1 MIEVFLIV
9 IGVIFFAWLYALLR
23 QTQHTMVSGSEAA
36 ARPVVPVSL
45 APSDEAVLL
54 AEGRGRII
62 WANDIARQWFEMDG
76 GTPSLGL
83 MTQMITPSDV
93 LLDLLA
99 EGGHASFRLG
109 KRRIEAV
116 SHAVPEAGGRRMVVV
131 MREGLAG
138 GGSSITD
145 FDPLRAMAITTDI
158 SQVVGAG
165 LTLSATIEGI
175 LRTVH
180 DVIAFERAEI
190 TLWQPETQT
199 LRVAGE
205 IGEPPSERSGPPIY
219 QLGEGY
225 SGWIAVYR
233 QPLLIGDAFS
243 RADVTQSWHV
253 PFKSYLGVPLIVSGR
268 FVGTLGLMD
277 ERLNAFSQRDQALLV
292 ALSEQIAAAVEVA
305 RVYRDQT
312 ARVAELSGVQQITSA
327 LRDLDNPTEVFG
339 QLTERLAQVIDVRLC
354 GVLIY
359 DDETQTLRAR
369 LPFYG
374 VDDSVMEDY
383 RLALV
388 PGTELYGIWQR
399 PWWYTNDPD
408 DPLLEALAL
417 KGLRA
422 AVELRSVVL
431 IPMVLGA
438 RRVGLLLAANR
449 QDGRAFAQ
457 DDMRLITSFAAQA
470 AVVVENARLYV
481 DGQRRTQELSA
492 LREIGEAVGVLRAP
506 VDLYTQ
512 ITTRLAELLDATMCG
527 VLLYDPQDRLLISQS
542 PFYGLDDDEGVT
554 FYRVPL
560 PPGSAAEQIWLRD
573 EPWISSDV
581 RHDEHVGDSDLGR
594 LASLVGIRQTII
606 APLVAGGR
614 RLGVIQVANKRGG
627 VTFNEDDARMLS
639 VFTGQAA
646 LLIDSARVYQQM
658 QRRTHEAEGLRAIT
672 EIASEPAPGDD
683 TFEQVLVAIANL
695 LESSAVSLALLDE
708 NTGQLVIA
716 PTTVWGLPLDHS
728 HTIDTYSAGFENSVL
743 VSGRSFISN
752 NLRDDRQILPPY
764 RALIGQFSLVNAIQV
779 PVSIHGHTIGE
790 LTVANRIGGEPYTQ
804 DDAELLAAIATQI
817 AAMIDRVR
825 LYQATDAGL
834 RQRLRELDSL
844 SRVTYELSQT
854 IELDRVLEVIRQEIL
869 RSTEASAVSIAL
881 LAPRDDWS
889 SVEEPLVER
898 RLGEIKS
905 LPSLAPIE
913 RLAISRLD
921 PVLVTD
927 YATETLVQAAPEG
940 TQCAIAAPV
949 IFDGQPMAVVHLFA
963 NVSGALDARVTEFV
977 LAVANQA
984 AVAIG
989 NARRYQEQI
998 AANRQLRVRA
1008 ERMGRISE
1016 LGELFRQGATLPDL
1030 LAAVASSV
1038 GETVGF
1044 DAVLISVV
1052 DERAQVLRRTA
1063 QSGMTEDDFEAV
1075 QKVNPPL
1082 AQAHNLMQDRFRLS
1096 GSYFIPAEGSA
1107 DLPQDLPT
1115 LTLAAEPQRGG
1126 ARAWNPDDL
1135 LLVPI
1140 YGAERRLIGLMS
1152 VDQPRSGRR
1161 PTPDTVEAL
1170 ELFASQAA
1178 FSIENFRL
1186 IERIQQ
1192 EAEATRRERDRLA
1205 QLHLVAS
1212 EIQSAPDV
1220 PTRLQVVAD
1229 GIKQAG
1235 WKRVVITLRD
1245 ERLEPTTVIS
1255 AGYGNNE
1262 ADLLASRVMPGE
1274 RWRQWIRD
1282 LEFHE
1287 LKLGA
1292 GYYLRY
1298 SSPWVRRNV
1307 YSGAPA
1313 VPSTAP
1319 LDSWH
1324 PQDVF
1329 YLPLVGQDQKR
1340 IIGIIEMTEPVD
1352 GGVPTVSSLQPFE
1365 LFASQAAAS
1374 IETTRLYLETVR
1386 AAEQEQRLNEMMEAV
1401 SGSLNADSV
1410 IEAIGRGLQQVVPFT
1425 RMSVALYDEGTD
1437 RLNISQAHL
1446 TPGGDVTV
1454 VRGDPLPIDET
1465 AIGAAYRELQPR
1477 LYRLQHESASRAIY
1491 RDLDAWYAAGERTTL
1506 IVPTIVAGQS
1516 VGALHLGSE
1525 IENAFGFRENLELIQ
1540 RLANLSGVALDN
1552 ARLFNAARQR
1562 AAELDAQ
1569 AQRLSVINRVSTRLA
1584 ETLDPQEIYRIVVS
1598 ELAESLHVQHA
1609 GLVLIEGESIG
1620 RLAMD
1625 YPFADS
1631 IPDLTIGVEGNRS
1644 IESVRETRHPLVS
1657 ADVMSDPLFEQ
1668 AWDALRERGT
1678 LSLMIVPLIVGET
1691 LIGTIG
1697 LDSTIQRT
1705 FTDAE
1710 VELAETIASQT
1721 SLAIEKARLYNETLS
1736 LTIFNQSV
1744 VESIR
1749 QGIVVMDLDLRVRR
1763 INQFM
1768 VGRYGWS
1775 HQGVGRK
1782 LFEYRPDY
1790 VDFLR
1795 PAIAIVLGTSE
1806 PQVEYEIERTDSS
1819 GERSIRNYYVYPM
1832 LEGRTVTG
1840 IVLLVEDVS
1849 ERVQLEVDLNQR
1861 AIQMAALTEVS
1872 SQITATLEPDQVI
1885 TLVLDALGSVIPFDG
1900 VTLWLRAP
1908 DRPELHVVAAR
1919 GYMDTGSLNADDL
1932 VGLSAEIAASPL
1944 LAQMVDNARVINVG
1958 DMAASGVRLPY
1969 AAASPYNSWLGSPL
1983 ISKGNVVGV
1992 LTLEKQE
1999 SDFYTA
2005 LDEQL
2010 ALTFA
2015 NQAAVALDNAQ
2026 LFQETR
2032 ARAAALNEQA
2042 QRLALLNRVSLALAQ
2057 TLDIENIFEI
2067 ALREAAIALDLS
2079 EGSAMQIDPR
2089 TLIGRVIVHFPRGD
2103 EPPSEVY
2110 DFQANQVIEDMQRTL
2125 IPLAVEDLENDPLR
2139 DTLMAMSRRT
2149 GIKSLLMVP
2158 LVVGG
2163 NVIGTLRL
2171 EATDRR
2177 RWFNDAQIE
2186 LAQTIATQAAI
2197 AVQNAALFEQA
2208 ANRNRELETLFE
2220 SAQATAVTLD
2230 LNEVIRRVTVQVL
2243 SALRADA
2250 CTVFLW
2256 DDVNNRLEV
2265 RDDISARMDGVMPD
2279 QPGDQYNMADYPLR
2293 ERALRDRE
2301 LIVVRAT
2308 DDDLPENEAQILQHH
2323 GAATRVLVPLVVNE
2337 IAIGLVELETLDP
2350 GRFFTTDDVRL
2361 ARTLASQ
2368 AAISIE
2374 NARLQTETR
2383 RTVEELYIINDMSAG
2398 LSSAT
2403 NLNELL
2409 QVVADQLPNLTEAE
2423 AIYVALFDAERQEW
2437 TFPLAVAND
2446 EPFDMPPQPLG
2457 NDEFSLVQR
2466 RQAPLLLAGEHQDDV
2481 RRSLGIQS
2489 LLPPETRCFLAVPLY
2504 AADELIGVLA
2514 IRDDEDVLAFT
2525 HNDQRILTT
2534 AGSQLG
2540 VAIQSAR
2547 LFQQTVELA
2556 GVLEQR
2562 VRERTS
2568 ELEQER
2574 QHISTLYQITTEL
2587 ATSLDMERLLDR
2599 ALAMVAQAVGATQ
2612 AAILAVDSNND
2623 RLQVRARYGEDVSLT
2638 YDQDSLEI
2646 GEGLAGWAVQNHQSL
2661 IVHNVQQDPRW
2672 LRMGEADD
2680 LPQAA
2685 IATLIEANE
2694 DVLGVMML
2702 YRERPGAFTED
2713 HLRLASAAANQVA
2726 NAMNNAELYSLI
2738 RDQAERLATLLRQ
2751 EQVEATKS
2759 SAILDSVADGVVVA
2773 DPQGRVIVF
2782 NSTAERI
2789 LGLSADE
2796 AIRSDLV
2803 TFASALGMNT
2813 QRWVEAINR
2822 WMNAPA
2828 DYRPGEFLEERVEL
2842 PDGRVLSMRFSP
2854 VTMEDQFLGTVG
2866 VFLDITRDVEVD
2878 RLKSE
2883 FVATVSHELRTP
2895 MTSIK
2900 GYADLLLL
2908 GAAGEITDQQQHFLE
2923 TIKHNADRLSVLVN
2937 DLLDISRIDQGR
2949 IELRFRA
2956 VNLGELLH
2964 SVVEHVEGRIEDEKR
2979 PMNVAVRLPEGDSLP
2994 IWGDYDK
3001 MAQVFTNL
3009 IDNAFNYT
3017 PDGGQITL
3025 AASYNTEAGNVTV
3038 AVTDTGIGIAPDQ
3051 GERIF
3056 ERFNRG
3062 DEGQDQVMNTPGTG
3076 LGLSIVREFVTM
3088 HHGRIWYESQPGQGT
3103 TFFVELPTKQSET
3116 ASTTA

>member
-9 IGVIFFAWLYALLR
+9 VGVIFFAWLYALIR
-23 QTQHTMVSGSEAA
+23 QTQRAMASATVS
-36 ARPVVPVSL
+36 ARPVVPVNL
-45 APSDEAVLL
+45 TPGEEAVLL
-54 AEGRGRII
+54 AEGRGRIV
-62 WANDIARQWFEMDG
+62 WANDVARQWFEMDG

-83 MTQMITPSDV
+83 MTQMITPPDV

-99 EGGHASFRLG
+99 EGGYASFRLG

-131 MREGLAG
+131 MREGGAG
-138 GGSSITD
+138 GGGGKTD
-145 FDPLRAMAITTDI
+145 YDPLRAMSIATDI
-158 SQVVGAG
+158 SQVVGSG

-175 LRTVH
+175 LRTVRP
-180 DVIAFERAEI
+180 VVAFERAEI
-190 TLWQPETQT
+190 CLWQPETQT

-205 IGEPPSERSGPPIY
+205 AGDPPPEREGPPVY

-243 RADVTQSWHV
+243 RADVSQTSRV
-253 PFKSYLGVPLIVSGR
+253 PFRSYLGVPLVVSGR
-268 FVGTLGLMD
+268 FVGTMGLMSQL
-277 ERLNAFSQRDQALLV
+277 LNGFTQRDQALLI

-327 LRDLDNPTEVFG
+327 LSDLENTSELFS
-339 QLTERLAQVIDVRLC
+339 QLTSRLAQVIDVRVC
-354 GVLIY
+354 GVLAY
-359 DDETQTLRAR
+359 DDETQTFRAQ

-374 VDDSVMEDY
+374 VEDDIMRGY
-383 RLALV
+383 QLALV
-388 PGTELYGIWQR
+388 PGTDLYGIWQR
-399 PWWYTNDPD
+399 PWWFTNDPD
-408 DPLLEALAL
+408 DPLLRSMELDEL
-417 KGLRA
+417 HA
-422 AVELRSVVL
+422 AVELHSVVL

-449 QDGRAFAQ
+449 QDTRPFTQ
-457 DDMRLITSFAAQA
+457 DDMRSITSFAAQA
-470 AVVVENARLYV
+470 AIVVENARLYV
-481 DGQRRTQELSA
+481 EGQRRTHELSA
-492 LREIGEAVGVLRAP
+492 LREIGQAVGVLRAP
-506 VDLYTQ
+506 TDLYAQ
-512 ITTRLAELLDATMCG
+512 ITSRLAELLNATMCG
-527 VLLYDPQDRLLISQS
+527 VLLYDPEGRLLISQS
-542 PFYGLDDDEGVT
+542 PFYGMDDDDGVA
-554 FYRVPL
+554 FYRIPI
-560 PPGSAAEQIWLRD
+560 PPGSAAEQIWLRN
-573 EPWISSDV
+573 EPWSSSDL
-581 RHDEHVGDSDLGR
+581 RHDERVGDSDLAR

-606 APLVAGGR
+606 APLVAGDR
-614 RLGVIQVANKRGG
+614 HLGVIQVANKRGG
-627 VTFNEDDARMLS
+627 AAFDEDDARMLT
-639 VFTGQAA
+639 VFAGQAA
-646 LLIDSARVYQQM
+646 LLVDSARVYRQM

-695 LESSAVSLALLDE
+695 LESNVVSLALLNE
-708 NTGQLVIA
+708 NTGQLVLA
-716 PTTVWGLPLDHS
+716 PTTVWGLSLEQPFV
-728 HTIDTYSAGFENSVL
+728 IDTYSPGFENSVL
-743 VSGRSFISN
+743 VSRQSFISN
-752 NLRDDRQILPPY
+752 NLRDDRDILPPY
-764 RALIGQFSLVNAIQV
+764 RTLIGQFNLINAIQV
-779 PVSIHGHTIGE
+779 PLSIHGQSIGE
-790 LTVANRIGGEPYTQ
+790 LTVANRIGGEPYTP
-804 DDAELLAAIATQI
+804 DDADVLEAIATQV
-817 AAMIDRVR
+817 AAMIDRMR

-844 SRVTYELSQT
+844 NRVTYELSQT
-854 IELDRVLEVIRQEIL
+854 LELDRVLEVVRQEIL
-869 RSTEASAVSIAL
+869 RSTDATAATIAL
-881 LAPRDDWS
+881 LAPRDDWPAPDDP
-889 SVEEPLVER
+889 VLER
-898 RLGEIKS
+898 RLGEEKALS
-905 LPSLAPIE
+905 DLAPVE
-913 RLAISRLD
+913 RLAILRGD
-921 PVLVTD
+921 AVLVAD
-927 YATETLVQAAPEG
+927 YAMEANLPAAPEG
-940 TQCAIAAPV
+940 AYSALAAPV
-949 IFDGQPMAVVHLFA
+949 VFDDQSMAVIHMYA
-963 NVSGALDARVTEFV
+963 DIPGALDSRVIEFG
-977 LAVANQA
+977 LAITNQA
-984 AVAIG
+984 AIAIG

-1016 LGELFRQGATLPDL
+1016 LGERFRQGATLPDL
-1030 LAAVASSV
+1030 LAAVADSIR
-1038 GETVGF
+1038 ETVGF
-1044 DAVLISVV
+1044 EAVLISVV

-1063 QSGMTEDDFEAV
+1063 QAGMSQADFEAV
-1075 QKVNPPL
+1075 QRVSPPL
-1082 AQAHNLMQDRFRLS
+1082 SQANDLLQERFRIS
-1096 GSYFIPAEGSA
+1096 ASYFMPAEGAA
-1107 DLPQDLPT
+1107 DVLQDIPT
-1115 LTLAAEPQRGG
+1115 YSLTREPQRSGQ
-1126 ARAWNPDDL
+1126 RAWNPDDL

-1161 PTPDTVEAL
+1161 PTLDTVEAL

-1205 QLHLVAS
+1205 QLHLVTS
-1212 EIQSAPDV
+1212 EIQNAPDV
-1220 PTRLQVVAD
+1220 PSRLQVVAD

-1245 ERLEPTTVIS
+1245 ERLEPTAVIA
-1255 AGYGNNE
+1255 AGYDDDE
-1262 ADLLASRVMPGE
+1262 SELLAARVLNGE
-1274 RWRQWIRD
+1274 RWRQWIKD

-1298 SSPWVRRNV
+1298 SHPWVRRNV
-1307 YSGAPA
+1307 FSGQSA

-1319 LDSWH
+1319 FDTWH
-1324 PQDVF
+1324 PQDTF

-1352 GGVPTVSSLQPFE
+1352 GRVPTAASLQPFE
-1365 LFASQAAAS
+1365 LFASQAAAA
-1374 IETTRLYLETVR
+1374 IETARLYLETVR

-1410 IEAIGRGLQQVVPFT
+1410 IEAIGRGLQQMVPFT
-1425 RMSVALYDEGTD
+1425 RMSVALYDDSTAE
-1437 RLNISQAHL
+1437 LNIIQASL
-1446 TPGGDVTV
+1446 TAGGAVTV
-1454 VRGDPLPIDET
+1454 TRGDPLSVDET
-1465 AIGAAYRELQPR
+1465 ALGAAYREMQPR
-1477 LYRLQHESASRAIY
+1477 LYRLQYESASRAIY
-1491 RDLDAWYAAGERTTL
+1491 RDLDTWYASGERTTL
-1506 IVPTIVAGQS
+1506 IVPTIVAGQA

-1525 IENAFGFRENLELIQ
+1525 LENAFGFRENLDLIQ
-1540 RLANLSGVALDN
+1540 RLANLAGVALEN
-1552 ARLFNAARQR
+1552 ARLFNEARQR
-1562 AAELDAQ
+1562 ATELDAQ
-1569 AQRLSVINRVSTRLA
+1569 AQRLAVINRISTRLA
-1584 ETLDPQEIYRIVVS
+1584 ETLDPQEIYRIVVG
-1598 ELAESLHVQHA
+1598 ELAEALHVQHA
-1609 GLVLIEGESIG
+1609 GLVLIEGPSAG
-1620 RLAMD
+1620 KLAMD
-1625 YPFADS
+1625 YPFADTL
-1631 IPDLTIGVEGNRS
+1631 PNLTIGLEGNLS
-1644 IESVRETRHPLVS
+1644 IEHVRETRRPLVS
-1657 ADVMSDPLFEQ
+1657 SDVLSDPLFEQ

-1678 LSLMIVPLIVGET
+1678 LSMMIVPLVVGET
-1691 LIGTIG
+1691 LMGTIG
-1697 LDSTIQRT
+1697 LDSLVRRA
-1705 FTDAE
+1705 FTEAE
-1710 VELAETIASQT
+1710 VELAETIASQA

-1763 INQFM
+1763 INQYM
-1768 VGRYGWS
+1768 VERYGWS
-1775 HQGVGRK
+1775 HSGAGQK

-1806 PQVEYEIERTDSS
+1806 PQVEYDVERTDPS

-1840 IVLLVEDVS
+1840 IVLLVEDVT
-1849 ERVQLEVDLNQR
+1849 ERAQLEADLNQR
-1861 AIQMAALTEVS
+1861 AIQMATLTEVS
-1872 SQITATLEPDQVI
+1872 SQITASLEPDQVI
-1885 TLVLDALGSVIPFDG
+1885 TLVLDALGGVIPYDG
-1900 VTLWLRAP
+1900 VTLWLRASEG
-1908 DRPELHVVAAR
+1908 PEVNVAAAR
-1919 GYMDTGSLNADDL
+1919 GYAGAGSLNAEDL
-1932 VGLSAEIAASPL
+1932 VGLSAEIASNTL
-1944 LAQMVDNARVINVG
+1944 LAQIMDNARVINVT
-1958 DMAASGVRLPY
+1958 DMDTANARLPFMSS
-1969 AAASPYNSWLGSPL
+1969 SPYKSWLGSPL
-1983 ISKGNVVGV
+1983 ISKGAVVGV

-1999 SDFYTA
+1999 AGFYTA

-2032 ARAAALNEQA
+2032 ARALALNEQA

-2067 ALREAAIALDLS
+2067 ALREAAIALEVS

-2089 TLIGRVIVHFPRGD
+2089 TMIGRVIVHYPRGD

-2110 DFQANQVIEDMQRTL
+2110 DLQDNPAIEDMQRTL
-2125 IPLAVEDLENDPLR
+2125 IPLAVEDLDTDPMR
-2139 DTLMAMSRRT
+2139 ETVMAMSRRT
-2149 GIKSLLMVP
+2149 GIKSLLIVP

-2171 EATDRR
+2171 EATDRK
-2177 RWFNDAQIE
+2177 RWFNDAQVE

-2197 AVQNAALFEQA
+2197 AVQNASLFEQA
-2208 ANRNRELETLFE
+2208 AVRNRELETLFE

-2256 DDVNNRLEV
+2256 DDVNNMLEV

-2279 QPGDQYNMADYPLR
+2279 QPGDQYLLSEYPLR

-2301 LIVVRAT
+2301 LIVVRTT
-2308 DDDLPENEAQILQHH
+2308 DSDLPENEADILQRH
-2323 GAATRVLVPLVVNE
+2323 GAAMRVLVPLVVNE

-2350 GRFFTTDDVRL
+2350 GRFFATDDMRL

-2403 NLNELL
+2403 NLGELL

-2423 AIYVALFDAERQEW
+2423 ALYVGLFDPDRKEW

-2457 NDEFSLVQR
+2457 SDEFSLVLR

-2481 RRSLGIQS
+2481 RRSLGIKS
-2489 LLPPETRCFLAVPLY
+2489 LLPDETRCFLAVPLY

-2514 IRDDEDVLAFT
+2514 IRDDDDVLAFT

-2534 AGSQLG
+2534 VGSQLG

-2599 ALAMVAQAVGATQ
+2599 ALAMVAEAVGATQ
-2612 AAILAVDSNND
+2612 AAIMAVDANND
-2623 RLQVRARYGEDVSLT
+2623 RLLVRARFGNDAELGT
-2638 YDQDSLEI
+2638 GLDSLDI
-2646 GEGLAGWAVQNHQSL
+2646 GEGLAGWAIQNHQSL
-2661 IVHNVQQDPRW
+2661 VVHNVQQDPRW
-2672 LRMGEADD
+2672 LRLGAADD
-2680 LPQAA
+2680 VPQAA
-2685 IATLIEANE
+2685 IATLIEAND

-2702 YRERPGAFTED
+2702 YRDRPGAFTED

-2773 DPQGRVIVF
+2773 NPDGRVIVF
-2782 NSTAERI
+2782 NSTSERI
-2789 LGLSADE
+2789 LGLRADE
-2796 AIRSDLV
+2796 AIRSDLL
-2803 TFASALGMNT
+2803 TFAGTLGMNT
-2813 QRWVEAINR
+2813 LRWVEAING
-2822 WMNAPA
+2822 WMDAPA
-2828 DYRPGEFLEERVEL
+2828 SYSPGEFLEERVEL
-2842 PDGRVLSMRFSP
+2842 NDGRVLSVRFSP

-2866 VFLDITRDVEVD
+2866 VFRDITRDVEVD

-2908 GAAGEITDQQQHFLE
+2908 GAAGDITDQQQHFLE
-2923 TIKHNADRLSVLVN
+2923 TIKHNADRLSILVN

-2949 IELRFRA
+2949 IELRFGA
-2956 VNLGELLH
+2956 VNLDDLLRT
-2964 SVVEHVEGRIEDEKR
+2964 VADHVRGRIEDEKR
-2979 PMNVAVRLPEGDSLP
+2979 KMNVAVRLPEGESLP

-3009 IDNAFNYT
+3009 ADNAFNYT

-3025 AASYNTEAGNVTV
+3025 AATYDAKAGNVTV
-3038 AVTDTGIGIAPDQ
+3038 AVTDTGIGIAPDL

-3062 DEGQDQVMNTPGTG
+3062 DETQERVLNTPGTG

-3103 TFFVELPTKQSET
+3103 TFYVELPIKQSEA

>member
-9 IGVIFFAWLYALLR
+9 IGVIFFAWLYALIR
-23 QTQHTMVSGSEAA
+23 QTQHAMVSGSEMA

-45 APSDEAVLL
+45 GPDDEAVLL

-83 MTQMITPSDV
+83 MTQMINPPDV
-93 LLDLLA
+93 LFDLLA

-116 SHAVPEAGGRRMVVV
+116 SHAVPEAGGRRMLVV
-131 MREGLAG
+131 MREGGRG
-138 GGSSITD
+138 GISTTD
-145 FDPLRAMAITTDI
+145 FDPLRAMAIATDI

-175 LRTVH
+175 LRTIRPAV
-180 DVIAFERAEI
+180 AFERAEI
-190 TLWQPETQT
+190 TLWQPESQT
-199 LRVAGE
+199 LRIAGE
-205 IGEPPSERSGPPIY
+205 VGESPPERSGPPIY

-243 RADVTQSWHV
+243 RADVTQTSRV
-253 PFKSYLGVPLIVSGR
+253 PFKSYLGVPLVVSGR

-277 ERLNAFSQRDQALLV
+277 ERLNAFAQRDQALLM

-312 ARVAELSGVQQITSA
+312 ARVAELSGVQQITNTLS
-327 LRDLDNPTEVFG
+327 DLDNPTQVFG
-339 QLTERLAQVIDVRLC
+339 HLTERLSQVIDVRIC
-354 GVLIY
+354 GVLAY
-359 DDETQTLRAR
+359 DDETQTFRAQ
-369 LPFYG
+369 LPFHG
-374 VDDSVMEDY
+374 VDDEVMAPY
-383 RLALV
+383 RLALE

-399 PWWYTNDPD
+399 PWWFTNDPD
-408 DPLLEALAL
+408 DPQLDGLAL
-417 KGLRA
+417 DDLRG
-422 AVELRSVVL
+422 AVELKSVVL

-449 QDGRAFAQ
+449 QDGRPFAQ
-457 DDMRLITSFAAQA
+457 DDMRSMTTFAAQA
-470 AVVVENARLYV
+470 AVVIENARLYV
-481 DGQRRTQELSA
+481 EGQRRTQELSA
-492 LREIGEAVGVLRAP
+492 LREIGQAVGVLRAP
-506 VDLYTQ
+506 TDLYAQ
-512 ITTRLAELLDATMCG
+512 ITTRLAELLDARLCG
-527 VLLYDPQDRLLISQS
+527 VLLYDPEDRLLISQT
-542 PFYGLDDDEGVT
+542 PFYGLDDDDGVA

-560 PPGSAAEQIWLRD
+560 PPGSPSEEIWLRD
-573 EPWISSDV
+573 EPWISADV
-581 RHDEHVGDSDLGR
+581 RHDERLGDSDLGR

-614 RLGVIQVANKRGG
+614 RLGVIQVGNKVGG
-627 VTFNEDDARMLS
+627 GGFTEDDARMLT
-639 VFTGQAA
+639 VFTEQAA
-646 LLIDSARVYQQM
+646 LLIDSARVYRQM

-695 LESSAVSLALLDE
+695 LESSVVSLALLDE
-708 NTGQLVIA
+708 GTGQLVIA
-716 PTTVWGLPLDHS
+716 PTTVWGLVLDEPYA
-728 HTIDTYSAGFENSVL
+728 IDTYSPGFENSVL
-743 VSGRSFISN
+743 VSRQPFISN

-764 RALIGQFSLVNAIQV
+764 RALIGQFNLVNAILV
-779 PVSIHGHTIGE
+779 PVSIHGHSIGE
-790 LTVANRIGGEPYTQ
+790 MSVANRIGGEPYTQ
-804 DDAELLAAIATQI
+804 DDADLLAAIATQI
-817 AAMIDRVR
+817 AAMIDRMR
-825 LYQATDAGL
+825 LYQSTDAGL

-844 SRVTYELSQT
+844 SRVTFELSQT
-854 IELDRVLEVIRQEIL
+854 IELDRVLEVIRQEML
-869 RSTEASAVSIAL
+869 RSTDATAVSIAL
-881 LAPRDDWS
+881 LAPHDDWPS
-889 SVEEPLVER
+889 PDEPLIER
-898 RLGEIKS
+898 RLGEAK
-905 LPSLAPIE
+905 LLADLAPIE
-913 RLAISRLD
+913 KLAIVRRD
-921 PVLVTD
+921 AVLVTD
-927 YATETLVQAAPEG
+927 YAQETQISAAPDSA
-940 TQCAIAAPV
+940 QSALAAPV
-949 IFDGQPMAVVHLFA
+949 VFEDQAMAVIHLFA
-963 NVSGALDARVTEFV
+963 DAPGVIDTRVIEFG
-977 LAVANQA
+977 LAVSNQA
-984 AVAIG
+984 AIAIG

-998 AANRQLRVRA
+998 AANQQLRVRA

-1016 LGELFRQGATLPDL
+1016 LGERFRQGATLPDL
-1030 LAAVASSV
+1030 LAAVANSV
-1038 GETVGF
+1038 RETVGF
-1044 DAVLISVV
+1044 DAVLISIV
-1052 DERAQVLRRTA
+1052 DERGQVLHRTA
-1063 QSGMTEDDFEAV
+1063 QAGMSQSDFDAV
-1075 QKVNPPL
+1075 RQVNPPL
-1082 AQAHNLMQDRFRLS
+1082 AQAHDLMQSRFRIS
-1096 GSYFIPAEGSA
+1096 GSFFIPAEGSA
-1107 DLPQDLPT
+1107 DLPQNLPT
-1115 LTLAAEPQRGG
+1115 YSLPTEPQRAGQ
-1126 ARAWNPDDL
+1126 RAWHPDDL

-1161 PTPDTVEAL
+1161 PTVDTIEAL

-1212 EIQSAPDV
+1212 EIQNAPDV
-1220 PTRLQVVAD
+1220 PSRLQVVAE

-1245 ERLEPTTVIS
+1245 ERLEPTSVIS
-1255 AGYGNNE
+1255 AGYS
-1262 ADLLASRVMPGE
+1262 ADESELLATRVLNGE
-1274 RWRQWIRD
+1274 RWRQWIKD
-1282 LEFHE
+1282 LDFHE
-1287 LKLGA
+1287 MKIGA
-1292 GYYLRY
+1292 GFYLRY
-1298 SSPWVRRNV
+1298 SHPWVRRNV
-1307 YSGAPA
+1307 YGGEPA

-1319 LDSWH
+1319 LDIWH

-1340 IIGIIEMTEPVD
+1340 IIGIIEMSEPVD
-1352 GGVPTVSSLQPFE
+1352 GSVPTVSSLQPFE
-1365 LFASQAAAS
+1365 LFASQAAAA

-1401 SGSLNADSV
+1401 SSSLNADSV
-1410 IEAIGRGLQQVVPFT
+1410 IEAIGHGLQQMVPFT
-1425 RMSVALYDEGTD
+1425 RMSVALYDESTG
-1437 RLNISQAHL
+1437 LFNISRASP
-1446 TPGGDVTV
+1446 TPGGAMMVT
-1454 VRGDPLPIDET
+1454 RGEPLPVDET

-1477 LYRLQHESASRAIY
+1477 LYRLQYESASRAIY
-1491 RDLDAWYAAGERTTL
+1491 RDLDAWYADGERTTL
-1506 IVPTIVAGQS
+1506 VVPTIVAGQA

-1540 RLANLSGVALDN
+1540 RLANLSGVALEN

-1562 AAELDAQ
+1562 ATELDAQ
-1569 AQRLSVINRVSTRLA
+1569 AQRLAVINRVSTRLA

-1598 ELAESLHVQHA
+1598 ELAEALHVQHA
-1609 GLVLIEGESIG
+1609 GLVLIEGETAG

-1625 YPFADS
+1625 YPFVVPL
-1631 IPDLTIGVEGNRS
+1631 PDLTIGLEGNLS
-1644 IESVRETRHPLVS
+1644 IERVRETRHPLVS
-1657 ADVMSDPLFEQ
+1657 ADVLHDPLFEQ
-1668 AWDALRERGT
+1668 AWDALRERST
-1678 LSLMIVPLIVGET
+1678 LSLMIVPLVVGET

-1697 LDSTIQRT
+1697 LDSTVLRS

-1710 VELAETIASQT
+1710 IELAETIASQA

-1749 QGIVVMDLDLRVRR
+1749 QGIVVMDLDLRLRR
-1763 INQFM
+1763 INQYM
-1768 VGRYGWS
+1768 IERYGWS
-1775 HQGVGRK
+1775 HGGVGKK
-1782 LFEYRPDY
+1782 LFDFRPDY
-1790 VDFLR
+1790 ADFLR

-1806 PQVEYEIERTDSS
+1806 PQVEYEVERTDPS

-1840 IVLLVEDVS
+1840 IVLLVEDVT
-1849 ERVQLEVDLNQR
+1849 ERAKLEADLNQR
-1861 AIQMAALTEVS
+1861 AIQMATLTEVS

-1900 VTLWLRAP
+1900 VTLWLRAT

-1919 GYMDTGSLNADDL
+1919 GYAGVESPNADDL
-1932 VGLSAEIAASPL
+1932 VGLSAEIASSPL
-1944 LAQMVDNARVINVG
+1944 LAQIAEGARVVNVA
-1958 DMAASGVRLPY
+1958 DMTAAGMQLPY
-1969 AAASPYNSWLGSPL
+1969 MASSPYKSWLGSPL

-1999 SDFYTA
+1999 PEFYTA

-2032 ARAAALNEQA
+2032 ARALALNEQA

-2067 ALREAAIALDLS
+2067 ALREAAIALDVS
-2079 EGSAMQIDPR
+2079 EGSAMQVDPH
-2089 TLIGRVIVHFPRGD
+2089 TMIGRVIVHFPRGD

-2110 DFQANQVIEDMQRTL
+2110 DLQSNPAMEDMQRTL

-2139 DTLMAMSRRT
+2139 DTLLAMSRRT

-2208 ANRNRELETLFE
+2208 AARNRELETLFE

-2279 QPGDQYNMADYPLR
+2279 QPGDQYNVADYPLR
-2293 ERALRDRE
+2293 ERALRERE
-2301 LIVVRAT
+2301 LVVVRAT
-2308 DDDLPENEAQILQHH
+2308 DDDVPDNELSILQRH

-2350 GRFFTTDDVRL
+2350 NRFFATDDMRL

-2403 NLNELL
+2403 NLSELL

-2423 AIYVALFDAERQEW
+2423 AIYVALFDAERKEW
-2437 TFPLAVAND
+2437 TFPLTVADD
-2446 EPFDMPPQPLG
+2446 EPFDMAPQPLG
-2457 NDEFSLVQR
+2457 SDEFSLVLK

-2481 RRSLGIQS
+2481 RRSLGIHT
-2489 LLPPETRCFLAVPLY
+2489 LLPPEMRCFLGVPLF

-2514 IRDDEDVLAFT
+2514 IRDDSDDLAFT

-2534 AGSQLG
+2534 VGSQLG

-2556 GVLEQR
+2556 SVLEQR

-2574 QHISTLYQITTEL
+2574 QQLSTLYQITTEL
-2587 ATSLDMERLLDR
+2587 STSLDVERLLDR
-2599 ALAMVAQAVGATQ
+2599 ALAMVAESVNATQ
-2612 AAILAVDSNND
+2612 AAILAVDANNN
-2623 RLQVRARYGEDVSLT
+2623 RLTVRARYGDDVALG
-2638 YDQDSLEI
+2638 DGGDSLEI
-2646 GEGLAGWAVQNHQSL
+2646 GEGLAGWAIQNHQSL
-2661 IVHNVQQDPRW
+2661 VVHNVQQDPRW
-2672 LRMGEADD
+2672 LRLGVGDD
-2680 LPQAA
+2680 VPQAA
-2685 IATLIEANE
+2685 IATLIEAND

-2702 YRERPGAFTED
+2702 YRERPGAFSED

-2759 SAILDSVADGVVVA
+2759 GAILDSVADGVIVA
-2773 DPQGRVIVF
+2773 DPEGHVIVF

-2789 LGLSADE
+2789 LGRNAGQ
-2796 AIRSDLV
+2796 AMRSDLV
-2803 TFASALGMNT
+2803 TFAETLGVNT
-2813 QRWVEAINR
+2813 QLWVEAIAG

-2828 DYRPGEFLEERVEL
+2828 SYRPGDFLDERIEL
-2842 PDGRVLSMRFSP
+2842 DDGRVLSVRFSP

-2866 VFLDITRDVEVD
+2866 VFRDITRDVEVD

-2908 GAAGEITDQQQHFLE
+2908 GAAGAISDQQQHFLE
-2923 TIKHNADRLSVLVN
+2923 TIKHNADRLSILVN

-2949 IELRFRA
+2949 VELRFGA
-2956 VNLGELLH
+2956 VDLNELLC
-2964 SVVEHVEGRIEDEKR
+2964 SVSDHLRGRIEDEKR
-2979 PMNVAVRLPEGDSLP
+2979 PMNVSVRLPEGESLP

-3009 IDNAFNYT
+3009 ADNAFNYT

-3025 AASYNTEAGNVTV
+3025 ATTYDLQAGNVTV
-3038 AVTDTGIGIAPDQ
+3038 AITDTGIGIAPDL

-3062 DEGQDQVMNTPGTG
+3062 DEGQDRVMNTPGTG
-3076 LGLSIVREFVTM
+3076 LGLAIVREFVTM
-3088 HHGRIWYESQPGQGT
+3088 HHGRIWYESQPEKGT
-3103 TFFVELPTKQSET
+3103 TFFVELPIKQSET